1 MKKTKRLLY
10 IFNILMI
17 MYLIFS
23 KNLSTCDE
31 IYNFNFGRYIVN
43 GYKLYN
49 DFNCIVFPLFP
60 YLMSIILKLFGE
72 EIIVYRFFQ
81 IIGLLLIEFFFV
93 KILKKLDLD
102 KKFLSHIILCCYII
116 LVSIFC
122 LFEYNMLNCLFLLII
137 MNQELKEE
145 KKNFDYILIG
155 LLSGFTIITKQ
166 SIGLLIFVSSIII
179 SMINKDRFKNIILKI
194 FGTLIII
201 GLMFLYLVISNSVE
215 AWFDYT
221 ILGIKY
227 FKSSFDLLLYGNFF
241 ICLLIIFL
249 MIFEVLAIIKTFK
262 SKDKKALI
270 LLIYGFASLF
280 VMYPIFEEHHSLIGF
295 LPNLLIYMY
304 LFFKGSKLTD
314 KQLKQFSITISL
326 GIVIIIVLNIANFI
340 DLSNKKD
347 FKHYKYIK
355 IENNLK
361 EKLNKVMDFINNN
374 PNSYIIDIQGVFYTV
389 PLDQF
394 NRNI

>member
-1 MKKTKRLLY
+1 
-10 IFNILMI
+10 
-17 MYLIFS
+17 
-23 KNLSTCDE
+23 
-31 IYNFNFGRYIVN
+31 
-43 GYKLYN
+43 
-49 DFNCIVFPLFP
+49 
-60 YLMSIILKLFGE
+60 
-72 EIIVYRFFQ
+72 
-81 IIGLLLIEFFFV
+81 
-93 KILKKLDLD
+93 
-102 KKFLSHIILCCYII
+102 
-116 LVSIFC
+116 
-122 LFEYNMLNCLFLLII
+122 
-137 MNQELKEE
+137 
-145 KKNFDYILIG
+145 
-155 LLSGFTIITKQ
+155 
-166 SIGLLIFVSSIII
+166 
-179 SMINKDRFKNIILKI
+179 
-194 FGTLIII
+194 
-201 GLMFLYLVISNSVE
+201 
-215 AWFDYT
+215 
-221 ILGIKY
+221 
-227 FKSSFDLLLYGNFF
+227 
-241 ICLLIIFL
+241 

-304 LFFKGSKLTD
+304 LFFKESKLTD

-326 GIVIIIVLNIANFI
+326 GIVIIMVLNIANFI
-340 DLSNKKD
+340 DLRNKKD